1 MSRSVYIHAGAHRT
15 GTSSFQQCLFRNRAV
30 LAEHGLDAAY
40 PGRDGA
46 PKGKL
51 NLRLPRPWHGGN
63 WPENTVERLRGHLA
77 RMNPNKDRGLVFSEE
92 NIPGPMRHF
101 FEGRFFPGAR
111 QRLRALAQ
119 ALETPPTH
127 VLYVVRSYD
136 ALFLSAYRK
145 RAEDN
150 PVLDF
155 DGLVPTLADMD
166 RGWPGLIS
174 DIRDEL
180 RPERL
185 TVLEYGDRG
194 SSRDLLAR
202 LDGWLLDAEG
212 RWYAPPRGP
221 RVPVRSIHAA
231 GMLAALLDRPGVP
244 LDATTL
250 AEAGWP
256 GEGLSGKTATN
267 RVSVTLSRLRK
278 GGFALL
284 VRARRKGWM
293 IDPDAVVTGCQDG
306 ASHGDVAVGTG

>member
-1 MSRSVYIHAGAHRT
+1 MNRSVYIHAGAHRT

-51 NLRLPRPWHGGN
+51 NLRLPRPWHGDN

-185 TVLEYGDRG
+185 TVMEYGARG

-202 LDGWLLDAEG
+202 LVPGLEGAELAEPARLVNLSATDAGLLALQARYRAGEQLARPEWKAVLQD
-212 RWYAPPRGP
+212 
-221 RVPVRSIHAA
+221 HAA
-231 GMLAALLDRPGVP
+231 D
-244 LDATTL
+244 T
-250 AEAGWP
+250 E
-256 GEGLSGKTATN
+256 
-267 RVSVTLSRLRK
+267 LR
-278 GGFALL
+278 GFA
-284 VRARRKGWM
+284 AF
-293 IDPDAVVTGCQDG
+293 PD
-306 ASHGDVAVGTG
+306 DVAEKLRDRYARDLERLASMPGITFG

>member
-119 ALETPPTH
+119 GLETPPTH

-185 TVLEYGDRG
+185 TVLEYGSRG
-194 SSRDLLAR
+194 SSCDLLAR
-202 LDGWLLDAEG
+202 LVPGLEGAELAEPARLVNLSATDAGLLALQARYRAGEKLARPEWKAVLQDHAADTE
-212 RWYAPPRGP
+212 PRGF
-221 RVPVRSIHAA
+221 AA
-231 GMLAALLDRPGVP
+231 
-244 LDATTL
+244 
-250 AEAGWP
+250 
-256 GEGLSGKTATN
+256 
-267 RVSVTLSRLRK
+267 
-278 GGFALL
+278 F
-284 VRARRKGWM
+284 
-293 IDPDAVVTGCQDG
+293 PDAVAEKLQARYARDLERL
-306 ASHGDVAVGTG
+306 ASMPGIAFG